1 MPTADELR
9 AVIATYV
16 STLNTRDPDAIA
28 ALFAEDAV
36 QADPASNPP
45 NVGRDA
51 IRAFFTGSIGAS
63 EGWTFSATSV
73 HTCGHQVAFNFQI
86 AVESSGT
93 TMTIG
98 GIEVFTVN
106 DDGLIASVN
115 AYWDEADLAVA

>member
-1 MPTADELR
+1 VPTSDQLR
-9 AVIATYV
+9 ALIATYV
-16 STLNTRDPDAIA
+16 STLNTRDPQAIA

-51 IRAFFTGSIGAS
+51 IEAFFTGSIGAS
-63 EGWTFSATSV
+63 EEWTFSAPTV
-73 HTCGHQVAFNFQI
+73 HTCGDQVAFNFQI
-86 AVESSGT
+86 MVESSGT
-93 TMTIG
+93 TMTIS

-115 AYWDEADLAVA
+115 AYWDEADLAVS